1 MTLQDCVEPWVLF
14 LSADKRERW
23 RPQHQ
28 TEVAEKPPGS
38 GPAPAGRHR
47 TCGEEAPKTGFNKAL
62 KEKFK
67 KLMASRILLRVS
79 VSPRGTEVT
88 DTIATL

>member
-1 MTLQDCVEPWVLF
+1 MIGMSSPLF
-14 LSADKRERW
+14 ASR
-23 RPQHQ
+23 
-28 TEVAEKPPGS
+28 
-38 GPAPAGRHR
+38 R
-47 TCGEEAPKTGFNKAL
+47 TNKAL